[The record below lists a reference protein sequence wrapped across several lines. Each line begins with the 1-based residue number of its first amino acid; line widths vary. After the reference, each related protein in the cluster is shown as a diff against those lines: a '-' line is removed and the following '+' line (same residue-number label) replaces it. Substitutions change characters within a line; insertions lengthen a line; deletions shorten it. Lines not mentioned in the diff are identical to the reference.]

1 MWERQKHGSEDHRM
15 TRPPL
20 RKPCLSLAAP
30 WPDLQTVGVIRSC
43 CFSFEASV
51 ENLKQGKF
59 CEYVILPHIHL
70 PDPSKPCARPQSF
83 QETFLLWQLQPSP
96 RVPFSGHSVHLM
108 SEQHILISK
117 YILSHVRLLL
127 FFYLGP
133 NSVADFLKVDCAF
146 YLFCIP
152 CGFYHF
158 AADMKVFNTYLKWVE
173 LNFESDTHWMERA
186 WMWWGVCG
194 AQSGKRD
201 CTQHFSLKF
210 RCCKTEHEHCKNNIC
225 YCSLELDNVVYTS
238 RRIITWAQDAMYWNH
253 LHGKPRALRM
263 WEENDGG
270 SWD

>member
-133 NSVADFLKVDCAF
+133 NSVADFLKVETVLSTYFVSPVAF
-146 YLFCIP
+146 TTLLPTWRCSI
-152 CGFYHF
+152 HI
-158 AADMKVFNTYLKWVE
+158 WSE
-173 LNFESDTHWMERA
+173 LNWILNQTHTGWREPGCGEGCAVHRAESEIAHNISPWNL
-186 WMWWGVCG
+186 GVV
-194 AQSGKRD
+194 K
-201 CTQHFSLKF
+201 L
-210 RCCKTEHEHCKNNIC
+210 NMNIVKIT
-225 YCSLELDNVVYTS
+225 YATARWSWIMLFIHLE
-238 RRIITWAQDAMYWNH
+238 
-253 LHGKPRALRM
+253 
-263 WEENDGG
+263 E
-270 SWD
+270 